1 MRFLCWIVLL
11 AAPVLAQ
18 DSRGGAGAADLA
30 RLFPADTFA
39 YMEIDAAAPG
49 DCLPEWQIGRILTDP
64 ALKTLFGPAFA
75 KLGIDPEKP
84 GEALLKRVPV
94 KEILDGR
101 AAVGVRGVSFVVH
114 DAQGKDWK
122 FRVSP
127 GAPVDA
133 KHMYRLLGM
142 SLALDGPAGRKVT
155 MDIDIDFLAVGRPG
169 PLGRQL
175 IEQALGDLGGEVAR
189 EAVKI
194 AGLDATHVVVNVP
207 VFGDFSY
214 AFNFYATERDGTWF
228 LATQT
233 DTLEQ
238 ALSGGPRESLRASA
252 SLAQARARFTNGR
265 PLLLAHADLG
275 LLFDAYRGLV
285 PKTVE
290 EMGDIAGINAIRGVG
305 FGISL
310 VDGGVRESLGI
321 MLDGNPRGAWK
332 ILDGMPAGVSSI
344 EVAPPGA
351 LAAVAVKLDLKVLRE
366 RILAF
371 CADIVPGNE
380 AEIDREITRGF
391 TPPGLDLV
399 NGVIP
404 ALGDE
409 VALLVYP
416 ARGTEMF
423 PGFMLGADAKDE
435 EALARLVAA
444 VQGMIP
450 EAVARFGPADLP
462 DGIRAVRVMAATPYD
477 IHFAVHKKRF
487 LLASSPKLLA
497 EAATQWGAE
506 GQKSLVRDDPVMPLV
521 LKAVNGGDTKG
532 LAALAYVNLR
542 GCGAEAMKAQMV
554 WGQLLPREWLDPRGM
569 GEMRRIPNHLTGAAI
584 SLRHDKDGLVLDCF
598 SPVGLLVPAV
608 VAGTM
613 FAQQPQWRQ
622 QAVPPPPRPG
632 TGRPS
637 LGVTTKSSDGTGVKV
652 LGLAPGGAAASGGLR
667 QGDKV
672 IGLDGV
678 QIATME
684 DLDRE
689 LSKRKPGEIAQ
700 VKIRRGDE
708 EVTVPVELGEE
719 QEAGW

>member
-1 MRFLCWIVLL
+1 MRLLCWIVLL

-18 DSRGGAGAADLA
+18 ESGGGAGADLA

-39 YMEIDAAAPG
+39 YVEVDASAPG
-49 DCLPEWQIGRILTDP
+49 DCLPEWQIGKILADP
-64 ALKTLFGPAFA
+64 ALKTLFGPAFQ

-84 GEALLKRVPV
+84 GEALLKRVPL
-94 KEILDGR
+94 KEVLDGR
-101 AAVGVRGVSFVVH
+101 AAVGVRGMSFVMH
-114 DAQGKDWK
+114 DAQGRDWK

-127 GAPVDA
+127 GAPIDA

-142 SLALDGPAGRKVT
+142 SLALDGPAGRKITFDV
-155 MDIDIDFLAVGRPG
+155 DVDFLAVGRPG
-169 PLGRQL
+169 LLGRQW
-175 IEQALGDLGGEVAR
+175 IEEALAELGGEVTR
-189 EAVKI
+189 KPVKI
-194 AGLDATHVVVNVP
+194 LGLDATHVAVNVP
-207 VFGDFSY
+207 VFGGFSY
-214 AFNFYATERDGTWF
+214 GLNFYATERDGTWF
-228 LATQT
+228 LATQP
-233 DTLEQ
+233 DTLEH
-238 ALSGGPRESLRASA
+238 ALSGGPRASLAASA

-265 PLLLAHADLG
+265 PLLLAHVDLG

-285 PKTVE
+285 PKTAE

-332 ILDGMPAGVSSI
+332 ILDGMPAGIRSI

-351 LAAVAVKLDLKVLRE
+351 LAAFAVKLDLKVLRE

-371 CADIVPGNE
+371 CADVVPGNE
-380 AEIDREITRGF
+380 AEIDREITREF

-423 PGFMLGADAKDE
+423 PGFVLGADAKDE

-444 VQGMIP
+444 VQGMVP
-450 EAVARFGPADLP
+450 EAVARFAPADLP
-462 DGIRAVRVMAATPYD
+462 EGIRAVRVMAAMPYD
-477 IHFAVHKKRF
+477 IHFAIHKRHF
-487 LLASSPKLLA
+487 LLASSPKLLG
-497 EAATQWGAE
+497 EAAAKWGAE
-506 GQKSLVRDDPVMPLV
+506 GEPRLVRDDAVLPLV

-542 GCGAEAMKAQMV
+542 GCGAEAMKAQMM
-554 WGQLLPREWLDPRGM
+554 WGQFLPREWLDPRGM

-584 SLRHDKDGLVLDCF
+584 SLRHDGDGLVLDCF

-613 FAQQPQWRQ
+613 FAQQPQWQ
-622 QAVPPPPRPG
+622 QAVPAPPRPG

-652 LGLAPGGAAASGGLR
+652 LGLAPGGAAARGGLR

-678 QIATME
+678 QVATME

-689 LSKRKPGEIAQ
+689 LAKRKPGEIAQ
-700 VKIRRGDE
+700 VRIRRGDE